1 MTIQKHTRPVRT
13 MQVYTRLCKDKKTI
27 YDQTLLHKTKYLTY
41 QSISIPDRK
50 GQNRT
55 KQEHTGPH
63 KTIHE
68 HTGPY
73 RTVQEDTG
81 SSINDK

>member
-1 MTIQKHTRPVRT
+1 MTIQKHTRPIRT
-13 MQVYTRLCKDKKTI
+13 MFIQDYARAKRQ
-27 YDQTLLHKTKYLTY
+27 YNQTLLQKTKYLTY
-41 QSISIPDRK
+41 QRISIPDRK

-55 KQEHTGPH
+55 IQEHTGPH

-68 HTGPY
+68 HSGPY

-81 SSINDK
+81 PSTTIKDK